1 MDIKTIL
8 VLLDESPRRRERLGL
23 AFGLARAFG
32 AHLTARFAL
41 STSPLPMYA
50 LAEAGAFAIEQ
61 EMQEHE
67 AAAAE
72 ARRELAAEGAASPGV
87 TTEWRDAGIPLRDDS
102 AGAARSADLVVAGQ
116 PERGAARQRL
126 VAGDLLLSAGRPIL
140 FVPYAGRFASL
151 GRKALVAW
159 NDSREAARAVA
170 DALPLLRRA
179 EAVHV
184 LAFDTGAAARFTSG
198 ADIGAYLE
206 RHGVRATFGR
216 EPAADIA
223 VGELLLSRAADLDA
237 GLIVMG
243 GYGHSRVREQ
253 VLGGATRT
261 LLESMTVPVL
271 MSH

>member
-8 VLLDESPRRRERLGL
+8 VLLDESPRRRERLRL
-23 AFGLARAFG
+23 AFGLASAFG

-41 STSPLPMYA
+41 STAPLPMYA
-50 LAEAGAFAIEQ
+50 LAEAGALAIEQ
-61 EMQEHE
+61 ELQEHE

-72 ARRELAAEGAASPGV
+72 ARRELAAEGAAWPGV
-87 TTEWRDAGIPLRDDS
+87 ATEWRDDGIPLRDDPTR
-102 AGAARSADLVVAGQ
+102 AARCADLVVAGQ
-116 PERGAARQRL
+116 PGHGDARQRL

-140 FVPYAGRFASL
+140 FVPYAGRFDSL

-184 LAFDTGAAARFTSG
+184 LAFDTGAASASASG
-198 ADIGAYLE
+198 AEIGACLE
-206 RHGVRATFGR
+206 RHGVRATFHR
-216 EPAADIA
+216 EPAPDIA
-223 VGELLLSRAADLDA
+223 VGEQILSRAADLEA

-243 GYGHSRVREQ
+243 GYGHSRVRER